1 MHTTLLLVQKRKK
14 RKLERKPKRFANKKE
29 SAKTAQRGRKH
40 ISFYEKNISK
50 KKLFLRHLCVRQP
63 VGSWSLSMGQKQS
76 GREGRGSI
84 HNEGACMWVL
94 IVWKLIDDEG
104 SLIHANI
111 E

>member
-1 MHTTLLLVQKRKK
+1 M
-14 RKLERKPKRFANKKE
+14 
-29 SAKTAQRGRKH
+29 
-40 ISFYEKNISK
+40 
-50 KKLFLRHLCVRQP
+50 RQP
-63 VGSWSLSMGQKQS
+63 FGSWSLSMGQKQS

-94 IVWKLIDDEG
+94 IIWKLIDDEG